1 MRRSRVLTSL
11 IAVVSLASAGV
22 FIVGA
27 PSANADTISPDYT
40 YEGWFARNR
49 TPAPQV
55 NIPCEP
61 TTPRGCGPT
70 SVTQVPAPQAP
81 DTGAY
86 VVSSS
91 GGETGDQTDTSGDTG
106 WTAFGWDIFGQLDS
120 TVEKFVVTLTQT
132 PQTTDP
138 NTSRRN
144 DTYNGS
150 GTPPPIQACNIVVQ
164 WSAQPGSNPWEL
176 RPQTDSNCV
185 APTVQGTKFTFDVTS
200 LAQTWVEGKGFG
212 FVIMPGTPGP
222 QGVTTTSPSDDRLV
236 PPFQITFSGYET
248 TLPSPTREDVLP
260 KVTFEFTPAP
270 EDDFNTDFGGGGGG
284 EEFFEE
290 IITSD
295 GGGGMFEA
303 IPDLDIIPTDIGS
316 EPLPEAVDSTEMTD
330 PNETAA
336 GPLTRR
342 TRPISRDVG
351 FPWIALLLLPLIAIA
366 FWGTGTALG
375 PIGDPVPVREGGVT
389 RVLANRHGS
398 THLDAR

>member
-11 IAVVSLASAGV
+11 IAVASLASAGV

-27 PSANADTISPDYT
+27 PSASADTITPDYA
-40 YEGWFARNR
+40 YEGWFARNKA
-49 TPAPQV
+49 PAPQV
-55 NIPCEP
+55 EVPCTP
-61 TTPRGCGPT
+61 TTVRPSCGPT
-70 SVTQVPAPQAP
+70 SVTTVPAPQAP

-91 GGETGDQTDTSGDTG
+91 GGATGDKSDLSGDTA
-106 WTAFGWDIFGQLDS
+106 WTAFSWDIFGQLGA
-120 TVEKFVVTLTQT
+120 TVDKFVVTLTQT
-132 PQTTDP
+132 PQTNDP
-138 NTSRRN
+138 STSRRN

-150 GTPPPIQACNIVVQ
+150 GTPPPIQACNIVVP
-164 WSAQPGSNPWEL
+164 WSAAPGANAWED
-176 RPQTDSNCV
+176 RPQSDTNCV
-185 APTVQGTKFTFDVTS
+185 APTVAGTKFTFDLS
-200 LAQTWVEGKGFG
+200 AMAQTWVEGTGYG
-212 FVIMPGTPGP
+212 MLILPGQPGNP
-222 QGVTTTSPSDDRLV
+222 GATTTSGTDDDTV

-248 TLPSPTREDVLP
+248 TLPSPTREQVLP

-295 GGGGMFEA
+295 GGGFEA
-303 IPDLDIIPTDIGS
+303 MPDLDVIPTDIGS
-316 EPLPEAVDSTEMTD
+316 EPLPEAMDSSDVTD
-330 PNETAA
+330 HSETAA

-398 THLDAR
+398 THLDTR